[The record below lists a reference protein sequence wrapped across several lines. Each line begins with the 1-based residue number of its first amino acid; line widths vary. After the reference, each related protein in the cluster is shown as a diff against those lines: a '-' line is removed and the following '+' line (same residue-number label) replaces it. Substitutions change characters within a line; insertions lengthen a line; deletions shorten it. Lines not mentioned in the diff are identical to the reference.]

1 MYHHV
6 NLSVIF
12 LYILEAGEVA
22 TRVHQR
28 VEARQV
34 HEMREGG
41 LVECLVRLNAVKFF
55 YQVQCSHAAKTD
67 G

>member
-12 LYILEAGEVA
+12 LYILEAGGVA

-41 LVECLVRLNAVKFF
+41 LVEYLVRLNAVKFF
-55 YQVQCSHAAKTD
+55 YQVQCSNAEKTD